1 LTKWRAALLDEIASG
16 RCVSSRGR
24 LNPRGVKR
32 KMSNFHVRHRGE
44 PLHLRHQPTPV
55 LII

>member
-1 LTKWRAALLDEIASG
+1 MLAEIARG

-32 KMSNFHVRHRGE
+32 KMSNFNVRHRGE
-44 PLHLRHQPTPV
+44 PLHQMHQPNPV
-55 LII
+55 LRI